1 MHRRDTLTALLFQFE
16 RMGLIIV
23 ILPYIITARRDRLI
37 FDESPALSAR
47 RTDTYYAI
55 SYGPRIFEHLR
66 VRKNDRFFRSAG
78 FGEGTPQQVLTAAK
92 IRLSRILGHG
102 SILALI

>member
-47 RTDTYYAI
+47 RTDTCYAI
-55 SYGPRIFEHLR
+55 VGVMVFNTYKSGIMP
-66 VRKNDRFFRSAG
+66 A
-78 FGEGTPQQVLTAAK
+78 
-92 IRLSRILGHG
+92 
-102 SILALI
+102 